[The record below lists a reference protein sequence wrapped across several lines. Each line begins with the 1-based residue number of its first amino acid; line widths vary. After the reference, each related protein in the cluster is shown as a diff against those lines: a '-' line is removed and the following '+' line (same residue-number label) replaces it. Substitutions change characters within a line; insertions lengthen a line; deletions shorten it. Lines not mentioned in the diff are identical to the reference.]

1 MLGSSTSKQL
11 IREGNAIIST
21 PKVIAEWNQNSYI
34 PVRVCG
40 SLYQYPT
47 SESNLVTLTSLGP
60 SFVSSYRT
68 ANSFSSRSFSVSNV
82 TQTSDNAL
90 FSFSANRSF
99 AYKIVFYA
107 KTDAAI
113 ASSIIVKF
121 NESSINNGST
131 TSLKVGMSKQF
142 SIDTADWS
150 LCEMYYSPADDTCST
165 VNVNLCID
173 TDNLCNVTFSDVT
186 IVRIDR
192 KEYLKSNIYK
202 VADTFSGFR
211 PGEAIIDS
219 GNITKKLSEIIY
231 SDSSSKDV
239 VTSFSNTSA
248 TRTSNVAT
256 LNIGTHKIALGSY
269 VVVEGVG
276 SGFNGRY
283 LVSATTS
290 TTISYLNTGSNVSTA
305 ITIGTVKSLLSP
317 SILQKRIHA
326 STGNIVYAPDFHNF
340 SYYVDTKSNSSEISG
355 VFAYYD
361 TDISTNKIILK
372 FLNGSLN
379 GYNNSISSF
388 SLYTYYAGVWTE
400 YSDPGTI
407 NSNGSLALYW
417 NGSGWD
423 TTERSSTIN
432 ENTFTLTGTTTI
444 SGIAIAVKGL
454 TTTQSN
460 YTVRYLEVSPRLQI
474 DMTNY
479 LISYSS
485 SEETDSGDLP
495 IAVGTAT
502 ANSSSVK
509 LENIPRVFNGS
520 TFSIFSDTT
529 GISPFT
535 KLTQKN
541 VKFKMLYDI
550 VNTNGVIV
558 QQNIKLFTGYV
569 DSWDI
574 SGEDASVT
582 LFDYGK
588 YLQNQKIVDMLMLGT
603 GTDVSLRNILMNLF
617 EQNGFSDYI
626 IPDSDN
632 MYEKIRHF
640 YSDSQKTVWEL
651 VQDLLLTYSYLGY
664 FDADGFLNITSHKE
678 ISSGSTQFVF
688 TDREITDN
696 SILYKPNIVTLTTE
710 KSPNPSEV
718 RVRYNTV
725 YEKSDVIQS
734 ANDIEN
740 LSVSFKEGSQ
750 IVWTAPESSM
760 LGYAK
765 LSTNIGSTDNIIQL
779 DKSNWKTSTHE
790 MWGAFSGYALIAS
803 EIIKFDGL
811 EYMYVNE
818 TENIVA
824 SPTATAATKGSTSIV
839 VSSSTGIA
847 ANQYVNGVGIVTG
860 TKVSSSYTSGTTIPI
875 TVPTSDIIA
884 GSLAVFS
891 TGKVKYATVGSKQEF
906 ESLKATVFSQ
916 QSNLKSSYKVTLTP
930 TGRLM
935 NVQRGC
941 FGTKSQEHLVKITGE
956 NITNIPNLK
965 VLTQTSG
972 LSISQI
978 SPINLALNSALDTD
992 TKTQSLRLVGKGSS
1006 GVKTIAYFNGI
1017 DQNDYNVYQF
1027 SFNVPENTA
1036 GISSILRDE
1045 AIGVVIGYDPITGSG
1060 IYINII
1066 PEFNGNGSRT
1076 SVYRNNELIATSKF
1090 SLSTATSSGYDPPSN
1105 SASSGSGNASVLHK
1119 KKQKVKSKKKDKKKK
1134 KTKKKVK
1141 KKKKKR

>member
-11 IREGNAIIST
+11 IREGNAVIST

-34 PVRVCG
+34 PVRLCG

-47 SESNLVTLTSLGP
+47 SGSNLVAITTSGP
-60 SFVSSYRT
+60 TFVSSYRS
-68 ANSFSSRSFSVSNV
+68 ANSFSSQSFTVSNV
-82 TQTSDNAL
+82 TQTSNTAL

-99 AYKIVFYA
+99 AYKIVFYV
-107 KTDAAI
+107 KTNAAI
-113 ASSIIVKF
+113 ADNIIIKF
-121 NESSINNGST
+121 NESSINNGT
-131 TSLKVGMSKQF
+131 PTVLEAGMSKEF

-150 LCEMYYSPADDTCST
+150 LCEMYYSPTDDACST

-173 TDNLCNVTFSDVT
+173 TSNLCVVTFSDVT
-186 IVRIDR
+186 IVEIDR
-192 KEYLKSNIYK
+192 KEYLKSNMYK

-219 GNITKKLSEIIY
+219 GDTTKKLSEIIY
-231 SDSSSKDV
+231 SDFSSKNV
-239 VTSFSNTSA
+239 VSSFSNTSA

-256 LNIGTHKIALGSY
+256 LTIGTHKVTPGSY
-269 VVVEGVG
+269 VVVQGIG

-283 LVSATTS
+283 LVSSIGS
-290 TTISYLNTGSNVSTA
+290 TTISYINTGSNVSTA
-305 ITIGTVKSLLSP
+305 ITTGTVKSISEP
-317 SILQKRIHA
+317 SAVQKRMHA
-326 STGNIVYAPDFHNF
+326 STGNIVYAPDFHNL
-340 SYYVDTKSNSSEISG
+340 SYYVDNRSHANEISG

-361 TDISTNKIILK
+361 NNISTNKIVLK

-388 SLYTYYAGVWTE
+388 SLYTYYQGTWTE
-400 YSDPGTI
+400 YADPGTI
-407 NSNGSLALYW
+407 NPNGSLSLYW

-423 TTERSSTIN
+423 TTERSSTVD

-444 SGIAIAVKGL
+444 SGIAVAVKGL
-454 TTTQSN
+454 TTSQSN

-495 IAVGTAT
+495 IAIGTAT
-502 ANSSSVK
+502 SNSSSVR

-535 KLTQKN
+535 KLINKN

-550 VNTNGVIV
+550 INTNGVVV

-569 DSWDI
+569 DSWEID
-574 SGEDASVT
+574 GEEAGVT

-588 YLQNQKIVDMLMLGT
+588 YLQNQKTIDMLMLGT
-603 GTDVSLRNILMNLF
+603 GTDVSLRNILINLF

-626 IPDSDN
+626 IPSADN
-632 MYEKIRHF
+632 MREQIRHF
-640 YSDSQKTVWEL
+640 YTDTQKTVWEV
-651 VQDLLLTYSYLGY
+651 VQELLLTYSYLAY
-664 FDADGFLNITSHKE
+664 FNADGILKITSHKE
-678 ISSGSTQFVF
+678 ISNSTTQFVI

-696 SILYKPNIVTLTTE
+696 SVLYKPNIVNLNTE

-718 RVRYNTV
+718 RVRYNTL

-740 LSVSFKEGSQ
+740 LSASFKPGSQ
-750 IVWTAPESSM
+750 IVWTAPASSM

-765 LSTNIGSTDNIIQL
+765 ISKNLGATDNIVQL
-779 DKSNWKTSTHE
+779 DKSNWKTDRHE
-790 MWGAFSGYALIAS
+790 MWGAFSGYALLGS

-818 TENIVA
+818 TENVLA
-824 SPTATAATKGSTSIV
+824 SPTATAAVKGSTSIV

-847 ANQYVNGVGIVTG
+847 ANQYISGVGIANG
-860 TKVSSSYTSGTTIPI
+860 TKVGAGYTSGTTIPL
-875 TVPTSDIIA
+875 TVPTTDIIA
-884 GSLAVFS
+884 GSFAVFS
-891 TGKVKYATVGSKQEF
+891 TGKVKYAIVKSKQEF

-916 QSNLKSSYKVTLTP
+916 QSSLKSNYKVTLTP

-941 FGTKSQEHLVKITGE
+941 FGTKAQKHLVKITGTD
-956 NITNIPNLK
+956 ITNIANLK
-965 VLTQTSG
+965 VVTQTPA

-978 SPINLALNSALDTD
+978 SPINNALNSALDTD
-992 TKTQSLRLVGKGSS
+992 TQTQGLRLIGKGSA
-1006 GVKTIAYFNGI
+1006 GTKTIAYFNGV
-1017 DQNDYNVYQF
+1017 DRNDYNVYQF
-1027 SFNVPENTA
+1027 SFNVPENT
-1036 GISSILRDE
+1036 GGLSNILRDE
-1045 AIGVVIGYDPITGSG
+1045 AVGIVIGYDPVTGSG

-1066 PEFNGNGSRT
+1066 PEYNGTGSRT

-1090 SLSTATSSGYDPPSN
+1090 SLSTGTSGGYSPPPTTGT
-1105 SASSGSGNASVLHK
+1105 SGSSSISLAHKKRDKVKHK
-1119 KKQKVKSKKKDKKKK
+1119 KKNKKKK
-1134 KTKKKVK
+1134 KTKKKIK
-1141 KKKKKR
+1141 KKKKG